1 VVRYPHVTVA
11 LAYPN
16 AERAALKD
24 PGFRALSTRLG
35 GHQDLACEQVFL
47 PEEEPGALL
56 RPEPSFHFFLLFL
69 SEEHD
74 ALNLLRLLQ
83 MRGLPLPSK
92 ERDSSSPIVL
102 LVGPLA
108 STNPEPL
115 ADFVDAVLVEEE
127 AWEETVALYRAVKEQ
142 ASPSHW
148 RGLFLKRL
156 VTLPGL
162 YVPRFYQVRYKD
174 DGTVAKVVA
183 KEGAPSPVRRH
194 RPLAVCSGLG
204 EPSFRQEET
213 IALAPWAGT
222 ARLRKLIGE
231 VLDDEVFFK
240 AVDRFAQS
248 TAHTLQ
254 VVFAIGLPTETD
266 EDTLAIPELAKRVKH
281 RILEKRRGDQTLRE
295 IVVSVRTFVPKPW
308 TIFQWAPMEEVAVL
322 EARLRAIKR
331 ILKGVSHVRLVH
343 DLPKWAYLQAV
354 LARGDRR
361 TAGLLLLGL
370 RYRGDWPLAFQEW
383 PLNPDFYARRRRSL
397 AEVLPWDHL
406 WEGKEHLVERYR
418 ETGLV

>member
-1 VVRYPHVTVA
+1 MVRHPHVTVA
-11 LAYPN
+11 LAYPS

-24 PGFRALSTRLG
+24 PGFRALSARLG
-35 GHQDLACEQVFL
+35 GQQDLACEQVFL
-47 PEEEPGALL
+47 PEEEPVAPL
-56 RPEPSFHFFLLFL
+56 RPEPSFHFFLPFL
-69 SEEHD
+69 PEEHD
-74 ALNLLRLLQ
+74 APNLLRLLQ
-83 MRGLPLPSK
+83 MGGLSLSSK

-127 AWEETVALYRAVKEQ
+127 AWEETVALYRAVKEE

-148 RGLFLKRL
+148 RGLFLKKL
-156 VTLPGL
+156 AMLPGL
-162 YVPRFYQVRYKD
+162 YVPGFYQVRYND
-174 DGTVAKVVA
+174 DGTVAEVVA

-213 IALAPWAGT
+213 TALTPWAGT
-222 ARLRKLIGE
+222 ARLRKLIDE
-231 VLDDEVFFK
+231 AIDDEGLFK

-248 TAHTLQ
+248 MAHTLQ
-254 VVFAIGLPTETD
+254 LFFAIGLPTEAD
-266 EDTLAIPELAKRVKH
+266 EDALAIPELAKRVKH

-295 IVVSVRTFVPKPW
+295 VVVSVRTFIPKPW

-322 EARLRAIKR
+322 EARLRAIR
-331 ILKGVSHVRLVH
+331 HALKGVSRIRLVH
-343 DLPKWAYLQAV
+343 DLPKWAYLRAV

-361 TAGLLLLGL
+361 TAGLLRLGL
-370 RYRGDWPLAFQEW
+370 RHGGDWPLALREW
-383 PLNPDFYARRRRSL
+383 HLNPDFYARRRRSL

-406 WEGKEHLVERYR
+406 WEGKERLVERYR